1 MISNIDF
8 LIVGAGLYGAT
19 IGRLL
24 TDAGFNCL
32 IIERRNHIG
41 GNIYSEKINGYD
53 KHVYGAHIFHTD
65 NYQVEAFVKQ
75 YSIGVSLV
83 VDNLPIGTY
92 TICGVFP
99 IK

>member
-41 GNIYSEKINGYD
+41 GNIYSEKIQIVHD
-53 KHVYGAHIFHTD
+53 AAYGISRPYAALLFS
-65 NYQVEAFVKQ
+65 YPSA
-75 YSIGVSLV
+75 
-83 VDNLPIGTY
+83 Y
-92 TICGVFP
+92 TA
-99 IK
+99 

>member
-1 MISNIDF
+1 MYTNSNIDF

-53 KHVYGAHIFHTD
+53 KHIYGPHI
-65 NYQVEAFVKQ
+65 K
-75 YSIGVSLV
+75 
-83 VDNLPIGTY
+83 
-92 TICGVFP
+92 
-99 IK
+99 K

>member
-41 GNIYSEKINGYD
+41 GNIYSEKRANSL
-53 KHVYGAHIFHTD
+53 IF
-65 NYQVEAFVKQ
+65 F
-75 YSIGVSLV
+75 
-83 VDNLPIGTY
+83 
-92 TICGVFP
+92 
-99 IK
+99 